1 MKRGG
6 ADRIISGHRWDG
18 YARGRMSTDWNLIEL
33 GDLGVL
39 RFRGADAVRFLQGQV
54 SNDTER
60 LTVERSQLAG
70 YHNPQ
75 GRTIAVLRLV
85 QLEPDDVLAILPREL
100 IATVAG
106 RLAKFVLRAKVKI
119 ADDSAGWRVAGL
131 VAPHVDGG
139 GAASGVSAA
148 GATRAGR
155 IGAPSVGATGV
166 ASAGAAS
173 SGVSAAASAGASS
186 SGVSGAAGNRPGGS
200 DELNP
205 DTAAAFEARATSW
218 AAMQFQ
224 QASAVAATAGELSS
238 AAAQLEVAESVV
250 PLPTASA
257 LMLPDAVHS
266 QSRSGGTVIVRV
278 GALPARWLV
287 ISPADEATPISGCV
301 VAGRDAWRLLDIADG
316 ESQVYAP
323 TSEEFVAQMLNLDA
337 LDAIAFDKG
346 CYTGQEVIAR
356 AHYRGRVKRRLQRF
370 VSRGAAKLAV
380 GESGQLAD
388 GRAFKVVEAVQLG
401 DGRSEFLAVAPLVA
415 GVAVEGGSSGQ
426 GAGAGTSTAAGAG
439 GQGAETNTSVAAGA
453 GGQGAGAGARVTAGA
468 VPEAIAEPTRSAA
481 VIDAEVLPLPY
492 PLPE

>member
-1 MKRGG
+1 
-6 ADRIISGHRWDG
+6 
-18 YARGRMSTDWNLIEL
+18 MSTDWNLIEL

-75 GRTIAVLRLV
+75 GRTIALLRLV
-85 QLEPDDVLAILPREL
+85 QLEPDDVLAVLPREL

-106 RLAKFVLRAKVKI
+106 RLGKFVLRAKVKI

-131 VAPHVDGG
+131 VAPYVDGG
-139 GAASGVSAA
+139 GAASGASASGAATRVSAA
-148 GATRAGR
+148 G
-155 IGAPSVGATGV
+155 VG
-166 ASAGAAS
+166 
-173 SGVSAAASAGASS
+173 SAGASS
-186 SGVSGAAGNRPGGS
+186 SGAAGAAGNGPGGS

-278 GALPARWLV
+278 GVLPARWLV
-287 ISPADEATPISGCV
+287 IYPAGEATPISGCV
-301 VAGRDAWRLLDIADG
+301 AAGRDAWRLLDIADG
-316 ESQVYAP
+316 ESQVYAA
-323 TSEEFVAQMLNLDA
+323 TSGEFVAQMLNLDA
-337 LDAIAFDKG
+337 LDGIAFDKG

-388 GRAFKVVEAVQLG
+388 GRAFKVVEAVQLR
-401 DGRSEFLAVAPLVA
+401 DGRCEFLAVAPLVA
-415 GVAVEGGSSGQ
+415 GAAVEGSSSGQ
-426 GAGAGTSTAAGAG
+426 GAGAGARAIAGAA
-439 GQGAETNTSVAAGA
+439 GQGAETSTSVAVGAAG
-453 GGQGAGAGARVTAGA
+453 QYAGAGAA
-468 VPEAIAEPTRSAA
+468 PDAIAEPTRSAA